1 MCKDQYL
8 KHLRREIKDLPELEQ
23 KEILADI
30 GEIFQMGVAEGKSD
44 EQIAG
49 NLGNPKTLAR
59 ALKADIF
66 ISDAEEQ
73 KTWRSFFK
81 AFGLMLGMG
90 MFNFMFMLTP
100 FLFASV
106 AVLSLMAI
114 GLMLMTGSFFLLV
127 KVPIVTAI
135 FNGCMVLGAG
145 MAVFMAGFDLSK
157 LIFRIF
163 LRYFKWNV
171 SIVWRETNK
180 SKNVV

>member
-30 GEIFQMGVAEGKSD
+30 GEIFQMGGAEGKSD

-127 KVPIVTAI
+127 KAPLVTAI

-145 MAVFMAGFDLSK
+145 MAVFMAGFDLLK

-163 LRYFKWNV
+163 FRYFKWNV
-171 SIVWRETNK
+171 S
-180 SKNVV
+180 VVRGEPFK

>member
-1 MCKDQYL
+1 MFKDQYL
-8 KHLRREIKDLPELEQ
+8 KQLRREIKDLPELEQ

-30 GEIFQMGVAEGKSD
+30 GEIFQMGGAEGKSD
-44 EQIAG
+44 EQIAN
-49 NLGNPKTLAR
+49 NLGDPKTLAR
-59 ALKADIF
+59 TLKADIF
-66 ISDAEEQ
+66 INDAQEQ

-81 AFGLMLGMG
+81 AFGLLLGMSL
-90 MFNFMFMLTP
+90 FNFMVMLTP

-106 AVLSLMAI
+106 TVLSLMAI
-114 GLMLMTGSFFLLV
+114 GLILITGSFFLLV

-135 FNGCMVLGAG
+135 FNGCIVLGAG

-157 LIFRIF
+157 LIFRVF

-171 SIVWRETNK
+171 SVVRRETIE

>member
-1 MCKDQYL
+1 MALLFQSIRPDAGYGHVQLHVY
-8 KHLRREIKDLPELEQ
+8 
-23 KEILADI
+23 ADT
-30 GEIFQMGVAEGKSD
+30 VS
-44 EQIAG
+44 
-49 NLGNPKTLAR
+49 
-59 ALKADIF
+59 
-66 ISDAEEQ
+66 
-73 KTWRSFFK
+73 
-81 AFGLMLGMG
+81 
-90 MFNFMFMLTP
+90 
-100 FLFASV
+100 FASV

-171 SIVWRETNK
+171 SIVRRETIE